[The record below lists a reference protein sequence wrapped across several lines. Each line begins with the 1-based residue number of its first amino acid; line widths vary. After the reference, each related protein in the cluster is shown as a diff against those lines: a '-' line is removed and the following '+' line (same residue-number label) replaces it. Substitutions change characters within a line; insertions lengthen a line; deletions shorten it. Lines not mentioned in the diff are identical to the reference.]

1 MGATEG
7 PAPGG
12 IDGRAC
18 KEFRR
23 DSFYVP
29 TVGVA
34 RAKLRDLGSA
44 PMRGP

>member
-1 MGATEG
+1 MGATDD

-18 KEFRR
+18 KKFRR
-23 DSFYVP
+23 DSFDV
-29 TVGVA
+29 TTAGVA

-44 PMRGP
+44 PM